1 MNLLAALAGKNQM
14 MVGHVSPFLIDI
26 AIDIARGVASLSHC
40 TLLARLHSTRH
51 RSQVATRKRS

>member
-1 MNLLAALAGKNQM
+1 M